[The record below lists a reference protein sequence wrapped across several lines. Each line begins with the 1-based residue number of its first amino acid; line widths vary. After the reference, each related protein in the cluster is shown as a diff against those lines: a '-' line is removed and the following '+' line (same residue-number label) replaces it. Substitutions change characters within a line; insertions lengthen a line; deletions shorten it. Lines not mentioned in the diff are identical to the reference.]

1 VRSLAESMAPLYKA
15 RRVWGKLPL
24 LLRGIL
30 AYGALLSIFAVA
42 HYYLR
47 GPQDGQDESP
57 TIKRSPNRRAQKQ
70 GMNESPEQRLAY
82 LDASIEGHRVG
93 EDHPTVERIRSLLES
108 VSEQTG
114 ESPDEIADQTAAS
127 VQAARESHNK
137 VITNLYLLEE
147 ASLLLDTSPGMSY
160 REAADLI
167 IKISLR

>member
-1 VRSLAESMAPLYKA
+1 MAPFYKA
-15 RRVWGKLPL
+15 RRLWGKLPL

-30 AYGALLSIFAVA
+30 AYGALLSIFAFV

-47 GPQDGQDESP
+47 GPQDGQDGQVESP
-57 TIKRSPNRRAQKQ
+57 AIKRTPVRRAQKQ
-70 GMNESPEQRLAY
+70 ANNESPEQRLAY
-82 LDASIEGHRVG
+82 LDASIEGQQVG
-93 EDHPTVERIRSLLES
+93 EDNPSIERIRSLLES

-114 ESPDEIADQTAAS
+114 ESLEDIAEQTAACTK
-127 VQAARESHNK
+127 AAREDHNK
-137 VITNLYLLEE
+137 VITNLNLLEE